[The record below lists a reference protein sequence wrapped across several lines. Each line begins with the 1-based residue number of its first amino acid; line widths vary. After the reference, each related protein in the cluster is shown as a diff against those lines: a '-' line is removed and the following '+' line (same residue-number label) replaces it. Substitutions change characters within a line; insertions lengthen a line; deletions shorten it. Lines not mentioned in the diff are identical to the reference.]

1 MEGENRQIALFVVSF
16 SFDGHLDAI
25 ISLSL
30 SHPLLSSSAFYSSTL
45 SLSLSL
51 AAFQQIEVDY
61 TFLPP
66 DLRLRPG
73 CDLTEAP
80 VLRMFGVDSNG
91 ASVAAFVHGFD
102 PYFYVEA
109 PPNFGPDDC
118 EGLCRSLNVS

>member
-30 SHPLLSSSAFYSSTL
+30 SPPSFILRILLFH
-45 SLSLSL
+45 SLSL